1 MSFKLTEATR
11 GWNSVEIDKLHN
23 KSGDSNNMLVVVE
36 APINLFV
43 VPIFSPIYTFLP
55 LLLCIS

>member
-11 GWNSVEIDKLHN
+11 GWNSAEIDKLHN

-55 LLLCIS
+55 LLLYIS